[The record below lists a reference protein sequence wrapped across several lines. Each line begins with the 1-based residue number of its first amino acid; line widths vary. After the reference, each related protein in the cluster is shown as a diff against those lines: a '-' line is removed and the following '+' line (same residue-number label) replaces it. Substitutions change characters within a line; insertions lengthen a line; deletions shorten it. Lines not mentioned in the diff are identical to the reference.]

1 MLPKNKAQNREV
13 TDQTVALFMI
23 TNGKIR
29 SDLSSY
35 IIIPY
40 TLFILLIFNITYFLI
55 GQAIRVKYWDYIQRS
70 ESQPCSN
77 CKNYS
82 CLVKGW
88 NSDLIILFWNN
99 STSTFLCV
107 KKIKNLNEESV
118 HLIQKVNC
126 ISMDAFKILQTTFQC
141 ICMPLRASYSWQYIK
156 IYARWK
162 LY

>member
-55 GQAIRVKYWDYIQRS
+55 GQAIRVKY
-70 ESQPCSN
+70 
-77 CKNYS
+77 
-82 CLVKGW
+82 
-88 NSDLIILFWNN
+88 
-99 STSTFLCV
+99 
-107 KKIKNLNEESV
+107 
-118 HLIQKVNC
+118 
-126 ISMDAFKILQTTFQC
+126 
-141 ICMPLRASYSWQYIK
+141 
-156 IYARWK
+156 
-162 LY
+162 